1 MFILRRLVVIM
12 ITIRTTNIS
21 CQHVPQAPV
30 ITWDNLLI
38 GGTTMFFFQCLPVNV
53 LRRPSK
59 KDITHL
65 DWSIT
70 VRWMHSTLYHCL
82 PSGNSILILRDLV
95 TSYEHCKGSSV
106 WCLFVWN
113 VYAYDRQWNVF
124 SFHVWAQTNQITL
137 GIDQSRFTCRNWTA
151 FSYESWA
158 FLQVLILCSLAD
170 YRACLL
176 FPWT

>member
-1 MFILRRLVVIM
+1 MGQSIDWWNYDVFLPMFACECAKKTVEKGYNTFGLEYY
-12 ITIRTTNIS
+12 
-21 CQHVPQAPV
+21 
-30 ITWDNLLI
+30 
-38 GGTTMFFFQCLPVNV
+38 GTLNAF
-53 LRRPSK
+53 
-59 KDITHL
+59 
-65 DWSIT
+65 
-70 VRWMHSTLYHCL
+70 TLYHCL

-113 VYAYDRQWNVF
+113 VYAYDRLWNVF
-124 SFHVWAQTNQITL
+124 SFHVWAQTNQITP